1 MVVSSFTKKLTKSFF
16 LKTLLACVHNAFVIV
31 YEHYT
36 QFKMRR
42 LFLGLG
48 QLVISSSL
56 TKNEQDRFSLTLL
69 PCYQK
74 QIIIIKVIAFLSM
87 RNYYSI

>member
-1 MVVSSFTKKLTKSFF
+1 MVVSSLTKKLTKSFF
-16 LKTLLACVHNAFVIV
+16 LKTLLACVQNAFVTV
-31 YEHYT
+31 YEHCT

-56 TKNEQDRFSLTLL
+56 SKNEQDRFSLK
-69 PCYQK
+69 CYYLAIRK
-74 QIIIIKVIAFLSM
+74 KS
-87 RNYYSI
+87 S